1 VNALHSLA
9 QAQARY
15 DAMLPPE
22 PGPEPSEDHFDTA
35 FDMLVEDR
43 DLMAQFMD
51 EAGPDTVTVFQLFHR
66 AGLPRHD
73 MSERDDDLVES
84 YEVTFRAFFDH
95 YREWLG
101 SRLADSA
108 QDVMQSE
115 IDEAREEAEEYAAAD
130 RLEAM
135 GDWP

>member
-1 VNALHSLA
+1 MNALHSFA

-35 FDMLVEDR
+35 FDMLVKDC

-51 EAGPDTVTVFQLFHR
+51 EAGPDTVTVFQLFHDR
-66 AGLPRHD
+66 GLPFRD
-73 MSERDDDLVES
+73 KTQRDDELIEA
-84 YEVTFRAFFDH
+84 YETTLNAFLEH

-101 SRLADSA
+101 PRLADTA
-108 QDVMQSE
+108 EDVMQSE
-115 IDEAREEAEEYAAAD
+115 IEQAREEAAEYAAEL
-130 RLEAM
+130 RR
-135 GDWP
+135 DWA